1 MPAGRTGPDAE
12 GICPVPK
19 YEQAYLRAFEKML
32 KARAGNG
39 KPYQK
44 WQTADD
50 VMRWWLSEEK
60 QQKVDE
66 DQLSF
71 FLLDA

>member
-1 MPAGRTGPDAE
+1 MKFEFSRY
-12 GICPVPK
+12 PK

-32 KARAGNG
+32 KAREGNG

-44 WQTADD
+44 WHTADD

-60 QQKVDE
+60 QQKEDA

-71 FLLDA
+71 LELLDDP

>member
-1 MPAGRTGPDAE
+1 MRKEFARY
-12 GICPVPK
+12 PK

-60 QQKVDE
+60 QQKVDD